1 MNTEIQVNSSNIQ
14 NILIALV
21 LISAIIYGFIEFRK
35 VNLRVQELDN
45 KLKNIEEGLSTS
57 MSDGDET
64 QQYPPEFYQM
74 MAQQE
79 MMQEQKEQQGQ
90 QRQSDEQPVDKEQQN
105 EILNTIVEEHVEEVN
120 DEKQTIKRFDV
131 SNKRVLSMINNDVEV
146 SKKGNNESI
155 EDITDMPAAAA
166 TDTATDTATATAAPA
181 APATAAP
188 AAAAPAAAA
197 PNEIDISEPLLEVS
211 SDIMNQYK
219 DSTIKELKDKLTE
232 LGLSTTGSKTKLV
245 QRLAENQN

>member
-21 LISAIIYGFIEFRK
+21 LIAAIIYGFIEFRK
-35 VNLRVQELDN
+35 VNMRVQEIEN
-45 KLKNIEEGLSTS
+45 KLKNIEEGFSNN
-57 MSDGDET
+57 MSDET

-79 MMQEQKEQQGQ
+79 MMQEQKEP
-90 QRQSDEQPVDKEQQN
+90 DEQEEQSANKEQQN
-105 EILNTIVEEHVEEVN
+105 ETLNTIVEEQVEVVN
-120 DEKQTIKRFDV
+120 DEQQTVKRFDV

-155 EDITDMPAAAA
+155 EDITDMSAADAA
-166 TDTATDTATATAAPA
+166 DADVDTAA
-181 APATAAP
+181 
-188 AAAAPAAAA
+188 AAAA

-211 SDIMNQYK
+211 SDVMNQYK

>member
-35 VNLRVQELDN
+35 VNLRVQELEN
-45 KLKNIEEGLSTS
+45 KLKNIEEGFTNS
-57 MSDGDET
+57 MGGDDGET
-64 QQYPPEFYQM
+64 QGYPPEFYQM

-79 MMQEQKEQQGQ
+79 MMQAQKEQPTQEEQ
-90 QRQSDEQPVDKEQQN
+90 HEDKEQPEDKEQQN
-105 EILNTIVEEHVEEVN
+105 EILNTIVEVEAVN
-120 DEKQTIKRFDV
+120 DGQQTIKRFDV

-146 SKKGNNESI
+146 SKEENNESI
-155 EDITDMPAAAA
+155 EDITDMPDANDAS
-166 TDTATDTATATAAPA
+166 
-181 APATAAP
+181 APATSP
-188 AAAAPAAAA
+188 
-197 PNEIDISEPLLEVS
+197 EIDISEPLLEVS

>member
-35 VNLRVQELDN
+35 VNLRVQELEN
-45 KLKNIEEGLSTS
+45 KLKNIEEGFTNS
-57 MSDGDET
+57 MGGDDGET
-64 QQYPPEFYQM
+64 QGYPPEFYQM

-79 MMQEQKEQQGQ
+79 MMQAQKEQPTQE
-90 QRQSDEQPVDKEQQN
+90 EQPEDKEQQN
-105 EILNTIVEEHVEEVN
+105 EILTPIVEVEAVN
-120 DEKQTIKRFDV
+120 DGQQTIKRFDV

-155 EDITDMPAAAA
+155 EDITDMPS
-166 TDTATDTATATAAPA
+166 PA
-181 APATAAP
+181 AV
-188 AAAAPAAAA
+188 

>member
-35 VNLRVQELDN
+35 VNIRVQELDN

-79 MMQEQKEQQGQ
+79 MMQEQKEP
-90 QRQSDEQPVDKEQQN
+90 DEQEEQSANKEQQN
-105 EILNTIVEEHVEEVN
+105 EILNTIIEEQVEAVN
-120 DEKQTIKRFDV
+120 DEQQTVKRFDV

-155 EDITDMPAAAA
+155 EDITDMPDADDADANATADVDTSAADATAAAA
-166 TDTATDTATATAAPA
+166 AMS
-181 APATAAP
+181 
-188 AAAAPAAAA
+188 
-197 PNEIDISEPLLEVS
+197 NEIDISEPLLEVS

>member
-35 VNLRVQELDN
+35 VNLRIQELEN
-45 KLKNIEEGLSTS
+45 KLKNIEEGFSTS
-57 MSDGDET
+57 MPDGAET
-64 QQYPPEFYQM
+64 QEYPPEFYQM

-79 MMQEQKEQQGQ
+79 MMQKQEEQEEKEEQE
-90 QRQSDEQPVDKEQQN
+90 EQPANKGQQN
-105 EILNTIVEEHVEEVN
+105 EILNTIVEEQVEAVN
-120 DEKQTIKRFDV
+120 DEQQTIKRFDV

-155 EDITDMPAAAA
+155 EDITDADDAVV
-166 TDTATDTATATAAPA
+166 
-181 APATAAP
+181 
-188 AAAAPAAAA
+188 AAAPAAAV

>member
-21 LISAIIYGFIEFRK
+21 LIAAIIYGFIEFRK
-35 VNLRVQELDN
+35 VNMRVQELEN
-45 KLKNIEEGLSTS
+45 KLKNIEEGFSTS

-79 MMQEQKEQQGQ
+79 MMQKQEEQEEQE
-90 QRQSDEQPVDKEQQN
+90 EQPVNKEQQN
-105 EILNTIVEEHVEEVN
+105 EVLNTIVEEQVEEVN
-120 DEKQTIKRFDV
+120 DEQQTIKRFDV

-155 EDITDMPAAAA
+155 EDITDMSAADAA
-166 TDTATDTATATAAPA
+166 DADVDTAA
-181 APATAAP
+181 
-188 AAAAPAAAA
+188 AAAA

>member
-35 VNLRVQELDN
+35 VNMRVQELDN

-79 MMQEQKEQQGQ
+79 MMQEQKEQQEQ
-90 QRQSDEQPVDKEQQN
+90 QEQQGEQQGEQPVDKGQN
-105 EILNTIVEEHVEEVN
+105 EILNTIVEEQVEAIN
-120 DEKQTIKRFDV
+120 DEQQTIKRFDV

-155 EDITDMPAAAA
+155 EDITDMSAVDAADADV
-166 TDTATDTATATAAPA
+166 DTF
-181 APATAAP
+181 
-188 AAAAPAAAA
+188 AAAAPAPA
-197 PNEIDISEPLLEVS
+197 NEIDISEPLLEVS

>member
-35 VNLRVQELDN
+35 VNLRVQELEN
-45 KLKNIEEGLSTS
+45 KLKNIEEGFTNS
-57 MSDGDET
+57 MGGDDGET
-64 QQYPPEFYQM
+64 QGYPPEFYQM

-79 MMQEQKEQQGQ
+79 MMQAQKEQPTQE
-90 QRQSDEQPVDKEQQN
+90 EQPEDKEQQN
-105 EILNTIVEEHVEEVN
+105 EILNTIVEVEAVN
-120 DEKQTIKRFDV
+120 DGQQTIKRFDV

-146 SKKGNNESI
+146 SKEENNESI
-155 EDITDMPAAAA
+155 EDITDMPS
-166 TDTATDTATATAAPA
+166 PA
-181 APATAAP
+181 AVPAAVP
-188 AAAAPAAAA
+188 AAAV

-245 QRLAENQN
+245 QRLVENQN